1 VLLRTIAATIVLCAV
16 LAAGASARPDEDA
29 VLSPLAMQIADRPH
43 PVLGADGVNHLVYEI
58 RIVNQ
63 SPVDVTIDRV
73 QPRADGDR
81 FGPALDGDALASMF
95 IGSAVGSEI
104 PAGGSAQL
112 FMDVTYPRKAD
123 PPRRLAHGF
132 NLTMPDQKIA
142 FRGVPTR
149 VSRQE
154 ALEVAPPLRGPGWVA
169 GNGCCDETNAHRGA
183 VLSIDGTIH
192 VAERFAIDYVQLNE
206 NDVLFSGARDDLANY
221 GYFGA
226 KIHSATDGKVVRVQD
241 GLPEQVPGS
250 LPSGQ
255 TVQTAGGNFM
265 VVKADADHYAFYA
278 HMQPGSLRFEK
289 GDRVRE
295 GQVLGLLGNTGNT
308 DGPHLHFHLMDG
320 PSPLQSNGIPFVHP
334 RFTGEGTVTNIG
346 PIQEGAT
353 ATIDPD
359 ALAGPMRHA
368 MPLNNQV
375 IQFGE

>member
-1 VLLRTIAATIVLCAV
+1 MFLRATIAAIALCAV

-29 VLSPLAMQIADRPH
+29 VLSPLAMEIADKPH
-43 PVLGADGVNHLVYEI
+43 PVLGADGLNHLVYEI

-63 SPVDVTIDRV
+63 SSADVRIDRI

-81 FGPALDGDALASMF
+81 FGPALDGEALTAML
-95 IGSAVGSEI
+95 VNSEGDVI
-104 PAGGSAQL
+104 PARGSAQL

-123 PPRRLAHGF
+123 APRRLAHGV
-132 NLTMPDQKIA
+132 NLTLLPDQKIA

-149 VSRQE
+149 VSGQE
-154 ALEVAPPLRGPGWVA
+154 ALEVEPPLRGDGWIV
-169 GNGCCDETNAHRGA
+169 GNGCCSETNAHRGA
-183 VLSIDGTIH
+183 VLSIDGTLH
-192 VAERFAIDYVQLNE
+192 VAERFAIDYVQLN
-206 NDVLFSGARDDLANY
+206 DAGLLFEGAIGDLNGY

-226 KIHSATDGKVVRVQD
+226 EIHSVADGKVVRIQD
-241 GLPEQVPGS
+241 DQPEQTPGS

-265 VVKADADHYAFYA
+265 VVKIDPDHYAFYA

-289 GDRVRE
+289 GDRVRA
-295 GQVLGLLGNTGNT
+295 GQVLGLLGNSGNT

-334 RFTGEGTVTNIG
+334 RFSSEGTVQNIG
-346 PIQEGAT
+346 PIQSGAE
-353 ATIDPD
+353 AEIDPD
-359 ALAGPMRHA
+359 SLAGTMKHS

-375 IQFGE
+375 IDFGD